1 VRISDSDSFIDLCKN
16 YRIAV
21 YIFTSIL
28 YILVEDFYSQ
38 IAIQNFL
45 IIIGMGIACFLGNY
59 MYDAL
64 EEQVVLTRLTLVFE
78 LFAYGIFVY
87 TSGGFSST
95 YLWYYVCCLLVVMN
109 RKEDFS
115 FIFFGSA
122 WCLFCAWSGI
132 SDFDTIL
139 RLKLNIVAGVG
150 MTLGSFFILKINFD
164 IGKLKIGDFIEFEG
178 ELQKNP
184 LIEFLNA
191 FVDIYKLVDIFSEE
205 SHLGNKS
212 KAKTQEKVN
221 QKIIKQIK
229 SFSDELKHSGTI
241 DFILSSEQGDIV
253 LSTQEQYLSN
263 DNISEILGGTFK
275 VLGKVIAICEDDSNN
290 INLLRKTTLSLL
302 PEELLEEV
310 FAGFKSDEMEQFNLP
325 EFKTK
330 IKGPAMIV
338 IPIAIYS

>member
-1 VRISDSDSFIDLCKN
+1 MIDYKNKNSLIVPIYINEKIVIDMLAIIDDGFSKVSQINSVENIDKNEKNAVEVGVSTSSIISKFLKIDF
-16 YRIAV
+16 RGDIANQKTTQRNNSMSKEKV
-21 YIFTSIL
+21 HTNVSLLSKFRSYIF
-28 YILVEDFYSQ
+28 E
-38 IAIQNFL
+38 N
-45 IIIGMGIACFLGNY
+45 
-59 MYDAL
+59 
-64 EEQVVLTRLTLVFE
+64 E
-78 LFAYGIFVY
+78 
-87 TSGGFSST
+87 
-95 YLWYYVCCLLVVMN
+95 
-109 RKEDFS
+109 
-115 FIFFGSA
+115 
-122 WCLFCAWSGI
+122 
-132 SDFDTIL
+132 
-139 RLKLNIVAGVG
+139 
-150 MTLGSFFILKINFD
+150 ILKINFD